1 MNLEQYTD
9 DLLKSILNIIN
20 KDKEYV
26 IGKTEYRGKAI
37 LIEDMEGT
45 RFWLRISVN
54 KDNKLIVDLSTIELR
69 DSLQRK
75 GLFSKICKMIQ
86 DKKYIEKAYISNVCT
101 EKMLNFCK
109 KHKLKFME
117 LLNAYKVK

>member
-37 LIEDMEGT
+37 LIEDMKGT

-86 DKKYIEKAYISNVCT
+86 DKEYIEKAYISNVCT

-109 KHKLKFME
+109 KHNLEFME
-117 LLNAYKVK
+117 PLNAYKIK